1 MSDIKKIINSIQL
14 IFIVILA
21 IALILSLIFRPSKPI
36 DTYEN
41 EINALKEQNTQL
53 LLSNDSINSVNSK
66 LQKEI
71 NTILYAIDSTKVIL
85 KETETKLAELE
96 KKRNEI
102 PNIISNMDSDDITRS
117 ISDYL
122 KRRSQGDN

>member
-1 MSDIKKIINSIQL
+1 MNKIINSIQL

-53 LLSNDSINSVNSK
+53 LLSNDSINSINSK

-71 NTILYAIDSTKVIL
+71 NTILYAIDSTKVVL

-102 PNIISNMDSDDITRS
+102 PNIISNMDSDDITSS

-122 KRRSQGDN
+122 KRRSKGDN

>member
-1 MSDIKKIINSIQL
+1 MKNLFKNIQL
-14 IFIVILA
+14 VFIIILA
-21 IALILSLIFRPSKPI
+21 IALILSLLFRPSIPI
-36 DTYEN
+36 DTYED
-41 EINALKEQNTQL
+41 EIKALKTQNEQL
-53 LLSNDSINSVNSK
+53 LLSNDSINNINNK

-102 PNIISNMDSDDITRS
+102 PSIISNMDSDDITSS

-122 KRRSQGDN
+122 KRRSKGDN

>member
-1 MSDIKKIINSIQL
+1 VNKIINSIQL

-53 LLSNDSINSVNSK
+53 LLSNDSINSINSK

-71 NTILYAIDSTKVIL
+71 NTILYAIDSTKVVL

-102 PNIISNMDSDDITRS
+102 PNIISNMDSDDITSS

>member
-1 MSDIKKIINSIQL
+1 VNKIINSIQL

-53 LLSNDSINSVNSK
+53 LLSNDSINSINSK

-71 NTILYAIDSTKVIL
+71 NTILYAIDSTKVVL

-102 PNIISNMDSDDITRS
+102 PNIISNMDSDDITSS

-122 KRRSQGDN
+122 KRRSKGDN

>member
-1 MSDIKKIINSIQL
+1 M
-14 IFIVILA
+14 
-21 IALILSLIFRPSKPI
+21 ILSLLFRPSIPI

-41 EINALKEQNTQL
+41 EITTLKTQNKQL
-53 LLSNDSINSVNSK
+53 LLSNDSIININNK

-102 PNIISNMDSDDITRS
+102 PNIISSMDSDDITNN

-122 KRRSQGDN
+122 KRRSKGDN

>member
-1 MSDIKKIINSIQL
+1 MNKIINSIQL

-21 IALILSLIFRPSKPI
+21 VALILSLIFRPSKPI
-36 DTYEN
+36 DVYED
-41 EINALKEQNTQL
+41 EIKALKDHNTQL
-53 LLSNDSINSVNSK
+53 LLSNDSINSINSK

-71 NTILYAIDSTKVIL
+71 NTILYAIDSTKVVL

-102 PNIISNMDSDDITRS
+102 PSIISNMDSDDITS
-117 ISDYL
+117 NISDYL